1 MQCNGF
7 VNLLKEAERNL
18 LKITEIELFETEIT
32 ISVTVYR
39 KGV

>member
-1 MQCNGF
+1 MDF

-18 LKITEIELFETEIT
+18 LKITEIELFGAEIT
-32 ISVTVYR
+32 VSVTECR